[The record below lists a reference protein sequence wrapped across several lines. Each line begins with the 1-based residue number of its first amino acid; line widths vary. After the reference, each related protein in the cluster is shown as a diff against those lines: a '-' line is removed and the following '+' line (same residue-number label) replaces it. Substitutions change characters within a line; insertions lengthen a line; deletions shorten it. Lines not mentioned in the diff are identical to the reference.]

1 MALVLLIGSG
11 LMIKSFLRLQQ
22 VNPGFNAQNVLTF
35 QISLPQARYKDND
48 QVISFYQQL
57 LSRLHSLPGVQN
69 VGAVTDLPFSGS
81 STSDYFRVEGQ
92 SAPPH
97 GEGPG
102 SGYRVVSPDYF
113 KTMGVPL
120 IRGREFND
128 RDAKGSPGVVLI
140 NETMAHRYWPSKDP
154 IGDRI
159 FFQGQTGDYLSIV
172 GIVGDIRHVGLDTT
186 PDAEAYVPYTNNLL
200 LDVPISSMTIVLR
213 TTSDTAA
220 TTSAVRSEV
229 ASLDRSLPVYN
240 INTMDSLISESM
252 SPWRF
257 NATILGIFAV
267 VALVLAIVGIYGVM
281 AYSVTQR
288 THEIGIRMAL
298 GAQQRDVLKL
308 VVGQG
313 FILSMIGIAVGLAF
327 AFGLTRVMTSL
338 LYGISATD
346 PWTFAAISSLL
357 MLIAL
362 LASYIPARRA
372 SKVDP
377 MIALRYE

>member
-1 MALVLLIGSG
+1 M
-11 LMIKSFLRLQQ
+11 
-22 VNPGFNAQNVLTF
+22 
-35 QISLPQARYKDND
+35 
-48 QVISFYQQL
+48 
-57 LSRLHSLPGVQN
+57 
-69 VGAVTDLPFSGS
+69 
-81 STSDYFRVEGQ
+81 
-92 SAPPH
+92 
-97 GEGPG
+97 
-102 SGYRVVSPDYF
+102 
-113 KTMGVPL
+113 
-120 IRGREFND
+120 
-128 RDAKGSPGVVLI
+128 
-140 NETMAHRYWPSKDP
+140 
-154 IGDRI
+154 
-159 FFQGQTGDYLSIV
+159 
-172 GIVGDIRHVGLDTT
+172 GLDTK
-186 PDAEAYVPYTNNLL
+186 PYAEAYVPYTNNLL

-213 TTSDTAA
+213 TTSDAAA